1 MASGTAGAGEGLETQ
16 EDANELKFN
25 KEFET
30 AQALMLSEVKLL
42 LEERKKLQDTFNED
56 QDLPEVFQKTF
67 EYVQHF
73 SKFTNEQTVKTVR
86 LTLSSKSLHPFEM
99 VALGNLCPEVAE
111 EAKSYIKSLEGSI
124 DDEELQEMLD
134 ELKTHISYQ
143 Y

>member
-1 MASGTAGAGEGLETQ
+1 MAYGTAGAGEGIETQ

-42 LEERKKLQDTFNED
+42 LEERKRLQDTFNED
-56 QDLPEVFQKTF
+56 QELPEVFQKTF
-67 EYVQHF
+67 DYVQHF

-86 LTLSSKSLHPFEM
+86 QTLSSKSLHPFEM

>member
-1 MASGTAGAGEGLETQ
+1 MASGTAGAGEGIDTQ

-56 QDLPEVFQKTF
+56 QELPEVFQKTF
-67 EYVQHF
+67 DYVQHF

-86 LTLSSKSLHPFEM
+86 QTLSSKSLHPFEM